1 MIAADPDA
9 PGVVQFPDQA
19 SRSWRWIR
27 DALHSIYRGQGI
39 ADDVLD
45 PSLDT
50 VGEIYKRLRGAV
62 VPRDANPDDAMAVVV
77 QWVHDL
83 TLLLLN
89 EIATRE
95 IELRQAG
102 LRN

>member
-1 MIAADPDA
+1 MTDNN
-9 PGVVQFPDQA
+9 VTEFPDQA

-27 DALHSIYRGQGI
+27 DALHDVYR
-39 ADDVLD
+39 DDFPTDVLD

-83 TLLLLN
+83 TLLLLT
-89 EIATRE
+89 EIAMRE
-95 IELRQAG
+95 FELRQAG